1 MVQQAVQDTI
11 GDGGLADDGM
21 PVFDRALAGDDG
33 GSFLIA
39 VLDDFKQIVAL
50 RIIEWSQKEVIEDE
64 QLDLGQA
71 GEHFEMGAVGFG
83 LEQHFEQAWSAQ
95 IEHGMTLAGGEV
107 AQRTGKITL
116 ADPGG
121 ARQEHG
127 VVTADPIGG
136 GEFQDRL
143 FV

>member
-1 MVQQAVQDTI
+1 MEQAVQDAV

-21 PVFDRALAGDDG
+21 PVFDRTLAGDDG

-39 VLDDFKQIVAL
+39 VLDDFQQIIAL
-50 RIIEWSQKEVIEDE
+50 RIIEGSQKQVIDDE

-71 GEHFEMGAVGFG
+71 GQHFEMGAVGFG
-83 LEQHFEQAWSAQ
+83 LEQHFEQPWSAQ

-107 AQRTGKITL
+107 AKRTGKITL
-116 ADPGG
+116 AHPGG
-121 ARQEHG
+121 ACEEHR